1 MRSFRLFITMA
12 AVLAVASGDTGCAGE
27 TGGVK
32 TGNGATITVQAVSS
46 GPAGTPIVA
55 ASAASADIYSSDD
68 DDDGPEGED
77 GSGAILT
84 VNEGYANVEF
94 IEIELPDST
103 GCEMFGNYEFLS
115 PVSCEDDRIFIEGP
129 FMVDLILGASIPESG
144 ELTVPPGTY
153 KKVKI
158 RFGESSGLNL
168 PPDHP
173 LVGHTLYAA
182 GTIRIPNETPET
194 TDDSVYSY
202 LMPFD
207 FDVEPEFENPA
218 GISITDGALDRIIL
232 NLDVNKWFTGLP
244 IGDCIEELDPIVEPI
259 NFAADLE
266 GDCEDVE
273 EALKDNIEQSGDLD
287 HEEIEDDDD

>member
-1 MRSFRLFITMA
+1 MRFFRLCIAMA
-12 AVLAVASGDTGCAGE
+12 AVLVAAVSGETGCAGE

-32 TGNGATITVQAVSS
+32 TGNGATIIVQAVSS

-55 ASAASADIYSSDD
+55 ASATSADIRSD

-77 GSGAILT
+77 GSGAVLT

-94 IEIELPDST
+94 VEIELFDST
-103 GCEMFGNYEFLS
+103 GCETFGDYEFLP
-115 PVSCEDDRIFIEGP
+115 PVSCEDDRILIDGP
-129 FMVDLILGASIPESG
+129 FLVDLILGASIPESG

-168 PPDHP
+168 PPGHP
-173 LVGHTLYAA
+173 LEGHTLYAA
-182 GTIRIPNETPET
+182 GTVRIPNETPET
-194 TDDSVYSY
+194 TDDAVYSY

-207 FDVEPEFENPA
+207 FDVDPEFENPA
-218 GISITDGALDRIIL
+218 GIRISDGALDRIIL
-232 NLDVNKWFTGLP
+232 NLDVNKWFTDLP